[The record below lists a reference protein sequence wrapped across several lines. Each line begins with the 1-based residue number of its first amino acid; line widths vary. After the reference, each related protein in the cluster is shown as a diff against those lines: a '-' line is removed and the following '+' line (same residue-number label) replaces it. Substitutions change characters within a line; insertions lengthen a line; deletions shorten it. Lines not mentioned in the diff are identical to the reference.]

1 MVRPR
6 VPDSHRRFKFHV
18 YRSLIRGRPAVYEM
32 TVLDVYGH
40 RTLYYSN
47 SFPPAVF
54 DVIPHYSLKSVSV
67 CYSHRQ
73 PNGGKQVAAPLMSE
87 KNFHSTFYAKQ

>member
-1 MVRPR
+1 
-6 VPDSHRRFKFHV
+6 
-18 YRSLIRGRPAVYEM
+18 
-32 TVLDVYGH
+32 
-40 RTLYYSN
+40 
-47 SFPPAVF
+47 VF